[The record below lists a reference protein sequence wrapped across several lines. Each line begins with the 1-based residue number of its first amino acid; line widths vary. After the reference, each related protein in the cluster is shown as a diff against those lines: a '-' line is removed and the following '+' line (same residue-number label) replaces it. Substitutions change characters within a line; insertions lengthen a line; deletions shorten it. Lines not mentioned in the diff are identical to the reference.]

1 MGAVGAACVPELG
14 RIGSNVGRPRVEGGA
29 ETWLRGV
36 SSNTGARLAG
46 WLGGRGLR
54 IPARTVPGSR
64 ALLPVPRD
72 QVAGAW
78 PAGNDVILLAGQQGF
93 ECSHLHGRVD
103 PLRVQHQ
110 DARVRLT
117 AEGRARRE
125 TVRLRAAEMFAQ
137 DADPVQIAQ
146 IDCLSQ
152 G

>member
-1 MGAVGAACVPELG
+1 
-14 RIGSNVGRPRVEGGA
+14 
-29 ETWLRGV
+29 
-36 SSNTGARLAG
+36 
-46 WLGGRGLR
+46 
-54 IPARTVPGSR
+54 
-64 ALLPVPRD
+64 LPVPRD

-146 IDCLSQ
+146 IDCLPKVHMRKPAARFKASLRASATATC
-152 G
+152 